1 LWQFLHDLPAATPQF
16 AQWQMPETA
25 VSEGLT
31 LPAQVNY
38 VAKGANLYQLG
49 YQLDGSI
56 SVIANIMRLTY
67 LWEKLRVQGGAYGA
81 MTSFDKRSG
90 VFSFL
95 SYRDPNLLGT
105 LQNYDG
111 AAKFLRNLDLSNDE
125 LTKGIIGAISSIDAY
140 QLPDAKGYTS
150 MIWHLLGESDE
161 ERQQYRE
168 QVLSTTHAHFK
179 AFAELLDQVKT
190 QGQVVVLGSAEA
202 ITAVNDNNWLQIT
215 KVM

>member
-1 LWQFLHDLPAATPQF
+1 MWQFLHDLPAAPLDF
-16 AQWQMPETA
+16 ATWQKPGTA
-25 VSEGLT
+25 VHEGLT

-38 VAKGANLYQLG
+38 VAKGANLYKLG
-49 YQLDGSI
+49 YELDGSI

-90 VFSFL
+90 VFTFL
-95 SYRDPNLLGT
+95 SYRDPNLMGT

-111 AAKFLRNLDLSNDE
+111 TADFLRKLDLSDDE
-125 LTKGIIGAISSIDAY
+125 LTKGIIGAISSLDAY

-150 MIWHLLGESDE
+150 MIWHLLGESDAS
-161 ERQQYRE
+161 RQQYRE
-168 QVLSTTHAHFK
+168 QVLRTTQADFK
-179 AFAELLDQVKT
+179 AFAEVLGQVKE
-190 QGQVVVLGSAEA
+190 QGQVVVLGSPDAL
-202 ITAVNDNNWLQIT
+202 TAVNNNNWLEIT